1 MEFIKPGLNINF
13 VGKRYYAFAL
23 SGAMIAL
30 SIIMLIVRGGPNYGV
45 DFTGGVVIQVK
56 LDKQHSPAEI
66 REALEGTPLK
76 DSIIQEFGEKGR
88 FEYLIRATNPELET
102 AGLGDAA
109 KKALSA
115 KFGAGVDIRK
125 VEMVGPQVGEDLR
138 RKALLAIFYSILL
151 IAVYISGRFELK
163 WMMSGIMAAGLF
175 IAVYVAYLFNISVV
189 WLIVIAISMT
199 LLLCSMLKLKWA
211 LGAII
216 SLIHDL
222 TVVVGAFAIT
232 DREISLT
239 VIAAFLTILGYS
251 LNDTII
257 VYDRIRENLGKSRKQ
272 SLAELMNKA
281 INETLSRTI
290 LTSST
295 VLLVVLFL
303 FLFGGPVIHDF
314 AFAMLIGVITGT
326 WSSIFVAS
334 PVLLFWES
342 EATRT
347 MKLRKT

>member
-189 WLIVIAISMT
+189 WLIVIAIAMT

-295 VLLVVLFL
+295 VLIVVLFL

>member
-1 MEFIKPGLNINF
+1 MEFIKPGIHFNF
-13 VGKRYYAFAL
+13 VGNRYYAFAL
-23 SGAMIAL
+23 SGATILL

-45 DFTGGVVIQVK
+45 DFTGGAVIQVK
-56 LDKQHSPAEI
+56 LDQSHPPAEI
-66 REALEGTPLK
+66 RKALEGTQLQ
-76 DSIIQEFGEKGR
+76 DSIIQQLGEKSA
-88 FEYLIRATNPELET
+88 FEYLIRAANPELQT
-102 AGLGDAA
+102 AGLGDLV
-109 KKALSA
+109 KKALSD
-115 KFGAGVDIRK
+115 KFGQSVDIRQ
-125 VEMVGPQVGEDLR
+125 VEMVGPQVGQDMR
-138 RKALLAIFYSILL
+138 NKALLAIFYSILL

-163 WMMSGIMAAGLF
+163 WVMSGVMAAALF
-175 IAVYVAYLFNISVV
+175 FAAYVAYLFHVSVV
-189 WLIVIAISMT
+189 WLIVIAIIVT
-199 LLLCSMLKLKWA
+199 IGLCSLLRLKWA

-216 SLIHDL
+216 SLIHDI

-272 SLAELMNKA
+272 SLSQLMNTA

-295 VLLVVLFL
+295 VIIVVLFL
-303 FLFGGPVIHDF
+303 FLFGGTVIHDF

-326 WSSIFVAS
+326 WSSVFVAS

-342 EATRT
+342 EASRT
-347 MKLRKT
+347 MKLRKA

>member
-13 VGKRYYAFAL
+13 VGNRYYAFAL
-23 SGAMIAL
+23 SGATILL

-56 LDKQHSPAEI
+56 LDKQHPPAEI
-66 REALEGTPLK
+66 REALRGTPLQ

-109 KKALSA
+109 KQALSA
-115 KFGAGVDIRK
+115 KFGSGVEIRK

-163 WMMSGIMAAGLF
+163 WVMSGVMAAGLF

-189 WLIVIAISMT
+189 WLIVIAILMT
-199 LLLCSMLKLKWA
+199 LFLCSVLKLKWA

-295 VLLVVLFL
+295 VIIVVLFL

-326 WSSIFVAS
+326 WSSVFVAS

-342 EATRT
+342 EASRT
-347 MKLRKT
+347 MKLRKA

>member
-1 MEFIKPGLNINF
+1 MEFIKPGIHFDF
-13 VGKRYYAFAL
+13 VGNRYYAFAL
-23 SGAMIAL
+23 SGATILL

-56 LDKQHSPAEI
+56 LDRPHSPSEI
-66 REALEGTPLK
+66 RGALQGTSLQ
-76 DSIIQEFGEKGR
+76 DSIIQQFGEKR
-88 FEYLIRATNPELET
+88 QFEYLIRATNPELET
-102 AGLGDAA
+102 AGLGDVV

-115 KFGAGVDIRK
+115 KFGQAVDIRQ
-125 VEMVGPQVGEDLR
+125 VEIVGPQVGQDMR
-138 RKALLAIFYSILL
+138 NKALLAIFYSILL
-151 IAVYISGRFELK
+151 IAVYISGRFEMK
-163 WMMSGIMAAGLF
+163 WVMSGVMAVALF
-175 IAVYVAYLFNISVV
+175 FAAYVAYLFHVSVV
-189 WLIVIAISMT
+189 WLIVIAIVVT
-199 LLLCSMLKLKWA
+199 VGLCSLLRLKWA
-211 LGAII
+211 LGAIL
-216 SLIHDL
+216 SLIHDI

-272 SLAELMNKA
+272 NFEQLMNTA

-295 VLLVVLFL
+295 VVIVVLFL
-303 FLFGGPVIHDF
+303 FLFGGTVIHDF

-326 WSSIFVAS
+326 WSSVFVAS

-342 EATRT
+342 EASRT
-347 MKLRKT
+347 MKTRKA

>member
-13 VGKRYYAFAL
+13 VGRRYFAFAL
-23 SGAMIAL
+23 SGAMILL
-30 SIIMLIVRGGPNYGV
+30 SIVMLIVRGGPNYGV

-66 REALEGTPLK
+66 REALKGTPLQ
-76 DSIIQEFGEKGR
+76 DSIIQAFGEKGQS
-88 FEYLIRATNPELET
+88 EYLIRATNPELET

-109 KKALSA
+109 KQALSA
-115 KFGAGVDIRK
+115 KFGSSVEIRK
-125 VEMVGPQVGEDLR
+125 VEMVGPKVGEDLR

-163 WMMSGIMAAGLF
+163 WIMSGVMAAGLF
-175 IAVYVAYLFNISVV
+175 LAVYVAYLFNVSVV
-189 WLIVIAISMT
+189 WLIVIAILMT
-199 LLLCSMLKLKWA
+199 LFLCSVLRLKWA

-272 SLAELMNKA
+272 SLGELMNKA

-295 VLLVVLFL
+295 VIIVVLFL

-326 WSSIFVAS
+326 WSSVFVAS

-342 EATRT
+342 EASRT
-347 MKLRKT
+347 MKLRKA

>member
-1 MEFIKPGLNINF
+1 MEFIKPGLNIDF
-13 VGKRYYAFAL
+13 VGNRYYAFAL
-23 SGAMIAL
+23 SGTMILL

-56 LDKQHSPAEI
+56 LDKQHSPSEI
-66 REALEGTPLK
+66 REALQGTPLQ
-76 DSIIQEFGEKGR
+76 DSIIQEFGERGR

-102 AGLGDAA
+102 AGLGDRA
-109 KKALSA
+109 KQALSG
-115 KFGAGVDIRK
+115 KFGQGVDIRQ
-125 VEMVGPQVGEDLR
+125 VEMVGPQVGQDMR
-138 RKALLAIFYSILL
+138 NKALLAIFYSILL
-151 IAVYISGRFELK
+151 IAVYISGRFEMK
-163 WMMSGIMAAGLF
+163 WVMSGVMAGALF
-175 IAVYVAYLFNISVV
+175 VAAYVAYLFHVSVV
-189 WLIVIAISMT
+189 WLIVIAIVVT
-199 LLLCSMLKLKWA
+199 VGLCSLLRLKWA

-216 SLIHDL
+216 SLIHDI
-222 TVVVGAFAIT
+222 TVVVGACAIT

-272 SLAELMNKA
+272 SFGQLMNKA

-295 VLLVVLFL
+295 VIIVVLFL
-303 FLFGGPVIHDF
+303 FLLGGTVIHDF

-326 WSSIFVAS
+326 WSSVFVAS
-334 PVLLFWES
+334 PILLFWES
-342 EATRT
+342 EASRT
-347 MKLRKT
+347 MKVRKT

>member
-1 MEFIKPGLNINF
+1 MEFIKPGLNIDF
-13 VGKRYYAFAL
+13 VGNRYYAFAL
-23 SGAMIAL
+23 SGAMILL
-30 SIIMLIVRGGPNYGV
+30 SVIMLMVRGGPNYGV

-56 LDKQHSPAEI
+56 LDKQHSPSDI
-66 REALEGTPLK
+66 REALQGTPLQ

-102 AGLGDAA
+102 AGLGDRA
-109 KKALSA
+109 KQALSA
-115 KFGAGVDIRK
+115 KFGQGVDIRQ
-125 VEMVGPQVGEDLR
+125 VEMVGPQVGQDMR
-138 RKALLAIFYSILL
+138 NKALLAIFYSILL
-151 IAVYISGRFELK
+151 IAVYISGRFEMK
-163 WMMSGIMAAGLF
+163 WVMSGVMAGALF
-175 IAVYVAYLFNISVV
+175 VAAYVAYLFHVSVV
-189 WLIVIAISMT
+189 WLIVIAIVVT
-199 LLLCSMLKLKWA
+199 VGLCSLLRLKWA

-216 SLIHDL
+216 SLIHDI

-272 SLAELMNKA
+272 SLGQLMNKA
-281 INETLSRTI
+281 INETLSRTL

-295 VLLVVLFL
+295 VIIVVLFL
-303 FLFGGPVIHDF
+303 FLLGGTVIHDF

-326 WSSIFVAS
+326 WSSVFVAS

-342 EATRT
+342 EASRT
-347 MKLRKT
+347 MKVRKT

>member
-1 MEFIKPGLNINF
+1 MEFIKPGLNIDF
-13 VGKRYYAFAL
+13 VGNRYYAFAL
-23 SGAMIAL
+23 SGAMILL
-30 SIIMLIVRGGPNYGV
+30 SVIMLMVRGGPNYGV

-56 LDKQHSPAEI
+56 LDKQHSPSDI
-66 REALEGTPLK
+66 REALQGTPLQ

-102 AGLGDAA
+102 AGLGDRA
-109 KKALSA
+109 KQALSA
-115 KFGAGVDIRK
+115 KFGQGVDIRQ
-125 VEMVGPQVGEDLR
+125 VEMVGPQVGQDMR
-138 RKALLAIFYSILL
+138 NKALLAIFYSILL
-151 IAVYISGRFELK
+151 IAVYISGRFEMK
-163 WMMSGIMAAGLF
+163 WVMSGVMAGALF
-175 IAVYVAYLFNISVV
+175 VAAYVAYLFHVSVV
-189 WLIVIAISMT
+189 WLIVIAIVVT
-199 LLLCSMLKLKWA
+199 VGLCSLLRLKWA

-216 SLIHDL
+216 SLIHDI

-272 SLAELMNKA
+272 SLGQLMNKA
-281 INETLSRTI
+281 INETLSRTL

-295 VLLVVLFL
+295 VIIVVLFL
-303 FLFGGPVIHDF
+303 FLLGGTVIHDF

-326 WSSIFVAS
+326 WSSVFVAS

-342 EATRT
+342 EVSRT
-347 MKLRKT
+347 MKVRKT

>member
-1 MEFIKPGLNINF
+1 MEFIKPGTNINF
-13 VGKRYYAFAL
+13 VGNRYYAFAL
-23 SGAMIAL
+23 SGATILL

-56 LDKQHSPAEI
+56 LDKQHSPSDI
-66 REALEGTPLK
+66 RQALEGTPLQN
-76 DSIIQEFGEKGR
+76 SIIQEFGEKGR
-88 FEYLIRATNPELET
+88 FEYLIRPTNPDLQT
-102 AGLGDAA
+102 AGLGDIA
-109 KKALSA
+109 KQALSA
-115 KFGAGVDIRK
+115 KFGQGVDIRQ
-125 VEMVGPQVGEDLR
+125 VEMVGPQVGQDMR
-138 RKALLAIFYSILL
+138 NKALLAIFYSILL
-151 IAVYISGRFELK
+151 IAVYISGRFEMK
-163 WMMSGIMAAGLF
+163 WVMSGVMAAALF
-175 IAVYVAYLFNISVV
+175 VAAYVAYLFNVSVV
-189 WLIVIAISMT
+189 WLIVIAIVVT
-199 LLLCSMLKLKWA
+199 VGLCSLLRLKWA

-216 SLIHDL
+216 SLIHDI

-272 SLAELMNKA
+272 SLGQLMNKA

-295 VLLVVLFL
+295 VIIVVLFL
-303 FLFGGPVIHDF
+303 FLFGGTVIHDF

-326 WSSIFVAS
+326 WSSVFVAS
-334 PVLLFWES
+334 PILLFWES
-342 EATRT
+342 EASRT
-347 MKLRKT
+347 MKVRKT

>member
-1 MEFIKPGLNINF
+1 MEFIKPGTNINF
-13 VGKRYYAFAL
+13 VGNRYYAFAL
-23 SGAMIAL
+23 SGATILL

-56 LDKQHSPAEI
+56 LDKQHSPSDI
-66 REALEGTPLK
+66 RQALEGTPLQN
-76 DSIIQEFGEKGR
+76 SIIQEFGEKGR
-88 FEYLIRATNPELET
+88 FEYLIRPTNPDLQT
-102 AGLGDAA
+102 AGLGDIA
-109 KKALSA
+109 KQALSA
-115 KFGAGVDIRK
+115 KFGQDVDIRQ
-125 VEMVGPQVGEDLR
+125 VEMVGPQVGQDMR
-138 RKALLAIFYSILL
+138 NKALLAIFYSILL
-151 IAVYISGRFELK
+151 IAVYISGRFEMK
-163 WMMSGIMAAGLF
+163 WVMSGVMAAALF
-175 IAVYVAYLFNISVV
+175 VAAYVAYLFNVSVV
-189 WLIVIAISMT
+189 WLIVIAIVVT
-199 LLLCSMLKLKWA
+199 VGLCSLLRLKWA

-216 SLIHDL
+216 SLIHDI

-272 SLAELMNKA
+272 SLGQLMNKA

-295 VLLVVLFL
+295 VIIVVLFL
-303 FLFGGPVIHDF
+303 FLFGGTVIHDF

-326 WSSIFVAS
+326 WSSVFVAS
-334 PVLLFWES
+334 PILLFWES
-342 EATRT
+342 EASRT
-347 MKLRKT
+347 MKVRKT